1 MSEKLEAYYGLPEK
15 VKFCKKCTISNQ
27 RPNSAVEMKNKNKNK
42 KTIAFNEYGICS
54 ACSFSSDKKDINW
67 KEREEKLFELL
78 ESYRSKDG
86 SYDVLVPSSGGKD
99 SAFAA
104 HILKY
109 KYKMNPLAITWA
121 PNMFTRAGW
130 NNFNNLTRVGGID
143 SFLYTPNGKLHSY
156 LTKLA
161 FENLG
166 HPFQPFVHGQKVIGP
181 KMAKKFGIKLIM
193 YGENQAE
200 YGNPLDDNKDPFMK
214 PDFFTI
220 DNPLDMFLGGEK
232 VDDIINNTEY
242 NLNDFAAYIPPTLEE
257 INNSNTRVTFLGY
270 FEKWDPQECYYYAVD
285 NTGFMPSYERSI
297 GTYSRYTEIDDKIVP
312 FHFYMTY
319 IKFGIGRATYDS
331 AQEVRNGKI
340 TRDEALNLVNKFD
353 GEFPKKYLKEFCTYI
368 GISEKYFY
376 KIVDSFRSPHLWI
389 KLNKE
394 WKLRYTVS
402 KTGAND

>member
-1 MSEKLEAYYGLPEK
+1 MSKKLEAYYGLPAE
-15 VKFCKKCTISNQ
+15 VKFCKKCSISNQ
-27 RPNSAVEMKNKNKNK
+27 RPNSTVEMKNENKNK
-42 KTIAFNEYGICS
+42 ETIVFDDNGVCS
-54 ACSFSSDKKDINW
+54 ACSFSSNKTNIDW
-67 KEREEKLFELL
+67 QEREDKLFELL
-78 ESYRSKDG
+78 KPYRSKDG

-130 NNFNNLTRVGGID
+130 NNFNNLTRIGGID

-161 FENLG
+161 FKNLG
-166 HPFQPFVHGQKVIGP
+166 HPFQPFVHGQKVVGP

-200 YGNPLDDNKDPFMK
+200 YGNPLEDNKNPFMK

-220 DNPLDMFLGGEK
+220 DNPLDMILGGER
-232 VDDIINNTEY
+232 VEEIIDNTEFT
-242 NLNDFAAYIPPTLEE
+242 LNDFAPYIPPTQKDIKEAG
-257 INNSNTRVTFLGY
+257 TRVTYLGY

-340 TRDEALNLVNKFD
+340 TRDEALNLVEKFD
-353 GEFPKKYLKEFCTYI
+353 GEFPEKYLQEFCEYVN
-368 GISEKYFY
+368 ISQNEFY
-376 KIVDSFRSPHLWI
+376 KVVDKFRSPHLWE
-389 KLNKE
+389 KVDNK
-394 WKLRYTVS
+394 WKLRYAS
-402 KTGAND
+402 YKCKED